1 MDAQGLRGRQLEAH
15 ELLALRFAAWNNG
28 VSHSMLVLT
37 CIQASYETMT
47 TSRCT
52 LMSGSGAFWGDS
64 RPLRETCGWCL
75 PGVLLCGAATYL
87 RLSWL
92 LREDLALTF
101 HVATT
106 LNSFHFNPKP

>member
-1 MDAQGLRGRQLEAH
+1 
-15 ELLALRFAAWNNG
+15 
-28 VSHSMLVLT
+28 
-37 CIQASYETMT
+37 
-47 TSRCT
+47 
-52 LMSGSGAFWGDS
+52 MSGSGAFWGDS

-92 LREDLALTF
+92 LRENLALAF

-106 LNSFHFNPKP
+106 LNSFHFNPKPQIVVSIFFSIIPIYPL